1 VPEVLRGIGVSGGV
15 AVGRA
20 LLLDPGHTPAGAL
33 LLPPEAASAE
43 VERLAAAR
51 SGVRAELLELKDRV
65 QEALGDRF
73 AGMIETHLMILD
85 DPGLVSEAERRIREM
100 GLSASWALKESVD
113 GFISRFAQ
121 VDDAYFRERA
131 GDLADV
137 HRRLQQVLAGASEMA
152 PAPEGPVVVVAPSLG
167 PADAVLL
174 TRLGV
179 VGLATDLGG
188 PTSHTAILAR
198 ALGVPTVLGLHDASR
213 RVKAGDLVLV
223 DADAATVQVNPLPEA
238 VEEAERRR
246 ALWQSRQSEAGQE
259 GLLPAVTR
267 DGVAVTLRANV
278 EFPEEVDLARR
289 LGAEGIGLYRSEFL
303 LIGRSSPP
311 PGDEQARFYADLA
324 RRVAPHP
331 VVLRIFD
338 LGEDKLFGRPA
349 LGLRGVRYCLR
360 HPEVLRPQLQGIL
373 RAAAE
378 GDVRVLIPL
387 VTHREEIRAVRAMLA
402 EEAAALAREGIP
414 HRAGFPVGIMV
425 EVPAAV
431 VTADLLAAEADFF
444 SIGTN
449 DLVQYALAVG
459 RNDEEVA
466 DLYRPQHASVLRML
480 RTVVEQARL
489 RGIPVSLCG
498 EMASDPALL
507 PLLLGLGLR
516 EFSVQPRALLPLRA
530 AIRGT
535 DVAQAEV
542 EAAAALA
549 QRALN
554 GEMTER

>member
-1 VPEVLRGIGVSGGV
+1 
-15 AVGRA
+15 
-20 LLLDPGHTPAGAL
+20 
-33 LLPPEAASAE
+33 
-43 VERLAAAR
+43 
-51 SGVRAELLELKDRV
+51 
-65 QEALGDRF
+65 
-73 AGMIETHLMILD
+73 
-85 DPGLVSEAERRIREM
+85 
-100 GLSASWALKESVD
+100 
-113 GFISRFAQ
+113 
-121 VDDAYFRERA
+121 
-131 GDLADV
+131 
-137 HRRLQQVLAGASEMA
+137 
-152 PAPEGPVVVVAPSLG
+152 
-167 PADAVLL
+167 VLL

-213 RVKAGDLVLV
+213 RVRAGDTVLV
-223 DADAATVQVNPLPEA
+223 DADAATIVIEPEA
-238 VEEAERRR
+238 GAIAEAEGRRR
-246 ALWQSRQSEAGQE
+246 AWKSRLSQAALEHV
-259 GLLPAVTR
+259 LPAVTV
-267 DGVAVTLRANV
+267 DGVSVTLRANV
-278 EFPEEVDLARR
+278 EFPEEVDLAMR

-303 LIGRSSPP
+303 LLGRSEP
-311 PGDEQARFYADLA
+311 PGGDEHARFYADLC

-338 LGEDKLFGRPA
+338 LGEDKHFGRPA

-360 HPEVLRPQLQGIL
+360 HPEIFRPQLQGIL

-378 GDVRVLIPL
+378 GDVRLLIPL
-387 VTHREEIRAVRAMLA
+387 VTHRAEIRAVRAMLA
-402 EEAAALAREGIP
+402 EEALTLERAGIP
-414 HRAGFPVGIMV
+414 HRAAVPVGIMV

-466 DLYRPQHASVLRML
+466 DLYRPHHPSVLRML

-498 EMASDPALL
+498 EMASDPAQL
-507 PLLLGLGLR
+507 PFLLGVGLR
-516 EFSVQPRALLPLRA
+516 EFSVQARALQPLRA

-535 DVAQAEV
+535 ELAAA
-542 EAAAALA
+542 EAAAVAA
-549 QRALN
+549 MEQQA
-554 GEMTER
+554 MTERGT

>member
-1 VPEVLRGIGVSGGV
+1 
-15 AVGRA
+15 
-20 LLLDPGHTPAGAL
+20 
-33 LLPPEAASAE
+33 
-43 VERLAAAR
+43 
-51 SGVRAELLELKDRV
+51 
-65 QEALGDRF
+65 
-73 AGMIETHLMILD
+73 MIETHLMILD
-85 DPGLVSEAERRIREM
+85 DPGLISEAERRIRDM
-100 GLSASWALKESVD
+100 GLSASWALKEAVD

-137 HRRLQQVLAGASEMA
+137 HRRLQQVLTGGSEA
-152 PAPEGPVVVVAPSLG
+152 PPAPEGPVVVVAASLG

-174 TRLGV
+174 TRMGV

-213 RVKAGDLVLV
+213 RVRSGDTVLV
-223 DADAATVQVNPLPEA
+223 DADAATIEIEPDPAA
-238 VEEAERRR
+238 VVEAERRR
-246 ALWQSRQSEAGQE
+246 RAWETRQTAADQE
-259 GLLPAVTR
+259 HVLPTVTL
-267 DGVAVTLRANV
+267 DGVTVTLRANV
-278 EFPEEVDLARR
+278 EFPEEVDLAMR

-303 LIGRSSPP
+303 LLGRTEAPG
-311 PGDEQARFYADLA
+311 GDEHARFYTDLC

-360 HPEVLRPQLQGIL
+360 HPEIFRPQLQGIL
-373 RAAAE
+373 RAAVE

-402 EEAAALAREGIP
+402 EEAAVLARTGIP
-414 HRAGFPVGIMV
+414 HRTGLPVGIMV
-425 EVPAAV
+425 EVPAAA
-431 VTADLLAAEADFF
+431 VTADLLAQEADFF

-466 DLYRPQHASVLRML
+466 DLYRPHHPSVLRML

-498 EMASDPALL
+498 EMASDPAQL
-507 PLLLGLGLR
+507 PVLLGLGLR
-516 EFSVQPRALLPLRA
+516 EFSVQARALQPLRA
-530 AIRGT
+530 AIRAT
-535 DVAQAEV
+535 ELRAAEAT
-542 EAAAALA
+542 AAAAMERQA
-549 QRALN
+549 
-554 GEMTER
+554 MTERGP